1 MSSNTSDR
9 SPAAKLNQ
17 NGFTIIELIIV
28 VVIIGIV
35 AAVAI
40 PVTKPLIENI
50 RLVTTANAIKH
61 KLYMAK
67 TRALG
72 DPLVHCGVVFDTVN
86 KPNTVQA
93 FLDNGIPVGNNIYD
107 PLNDRV
113 FMAAYVLPK
122 SIKLQISGT
131 VNPNVVIF
139 RGDGSAK
146 IPGLTLTITNERN
159 KSKRITVLPSTGRI
173 KLF

>member
-1 MSSNTSDR
+1 MRANNSDR
-9 SPAAKLNQ
+9 SPTVNLNR
-17 NGFTIIELIIV
+17 NGFTIFELLI
-28 VVIIGIV
+28 VIIIIGLVI
-35 AAVAI
+35 AVAV
-40 PVTKPLIENI
+40 PASKPLIENI

-72 DPLVHCGVVFDTVN
+72 DPLVHCGVVFDTTN

-93 FLDNGIPVGNNIYD
+93 FLDNGIPVGNNMYD
-107 PLNDRV
+107 PLKDHV
-113 FMAAYVLPK
+113 FMTPYVLPTT
-122 SIKLQISGT
+122 IKMQISGT

-146 IPGLTLTITNERN
+146 IPGLTLTITNGQN

>member
-9 SPAAKLNQ
+9 SPAGRIKQ
-17 NGFTIIELIIV
+17 NGFSIVELLIV
-28 VVIIGIV
+28 VIIIGIV

-40 PVTKPLIENI
+40 PATKPLTENI
-50 RLVTTANAIKH
+50 RLITTANAIKH

-72 DPLVHCGVVFDTVN
+72 DPLVHCGVVFDTVS

-93 FLDNGIPVGNNIYD
+93 FLDNGIPVGNNMYD
-107 PLNDRV
+107 PLNDHV
-113 FMAAYVLPK
+113 FLAPYEVPK
-122 SIKLQISGT
+122 TIKLQISGT